1 MKKLLLA
8 SSLLLAVSLT
18 ARAADPVVVSGPHN
32 CCEGCKNAVTKAVAN
47 VRDVSVDEK
56 KGTIT
61 AKTKSGAK
69 KAVEALMEKGFFATV
84 GGTESESKSASAT
97 AEKPAVSPGGKK
109 VKSATVTGVHNC
121 CLKCRNMIMDAVRE
135 TPGVASA
142 EIEVK
147 AESFK
152 VQGDFSKDDLV
163 AALNKAGFNGK
174 VR

>member
-8 SSLLLAVSLT
+8 SSLSFVLSLAAL
-18 ARAADPVVVSGPHN
+18 AADPVVVSGPHN

-61 AKTKSGAK
+61 AKSKSGAK
-69 KAVEALMEKGFFATV
+69 KAAEALMEKGFYATID
-84 GGTESESKSASAT
+84 GPATESKSASST
-97 AEKPAVSPGGKK
+97 AEKPATGSTGKK

-135 TPGVASA
+135 TSGVASA

-152 VQGDFSKDDLV
+152 VLGDFSKDDLL